1 MIKIKKIYRKQQGK
15 FVSHMA
21 LQFNKITVAI
31 LFSTS
36 LLAGCGG
43 GGSDGNGDEGNRKE
57 YIPDNHVV
65 APENP
70 KTNPPDNNKP
80 KTDDKK
86 ENKPVQPVPP
96 PVNEHKPSLNPS
108 NIKPNHQVKLVDVSK
123 GDLLNS
129 GYIDKTLVPF
139 TSSYT
144 NVTTKNGVQV
154 TKLKEI
160 VGNKEFDITTGF
172 ISDRDFRSGDLRN
185 RTQMYNPLADKN
197 TKYTLIKDDN
207 KLSGKLIFNTR
218 FNDTSHKW
226 TTEELNKTFTKTP
239 SVVSGAYTEQ
249 GTYNRNQ
256 IDVETQHKLASRT
269 RDDVA
274 KIIVVDNVLDPT
286 IKMLNGVKNRIYVHN
301 HPNDKDYKSKAH
313 NTNELASHGERV
325 VYTIIG
331 NTESEHP
338 EWRGFLS
345 QKGRVA
351 FFSDEYENDFSELI
365 DQPEFREKIR
375 DGYNIIN
382 YSAAYILDDALI
394 EKYNF
399 RKRRSGETF
408 QQYYDDVFANT
419 RNFSIVEDTLV
430 KLNELAKN
438 NPDLLAFFAAGNY
451 GKVENGYQNN
461 VRANL
466 FSLFLNSSKIDPN
479 KTKYL
484 RNQLVFVANMNPDT
498 GKLDTGSTVC
508 GDSPALCLTARGTV
522 DDGYYISKGTS
533 FASPYAASVAGLVK
547 SIYPFMTGEQVRQV
561 LFDSSKHPT
570 VHYDNYRLYGKGI
583 LDPRTAASGPA
594 KFNSNFTVDFN
605 HNSHLLAK
613 GQNFVF
619 DNNISGSQ
627 GLFIKGNPIN
637 KNVLTLSGINNYRG
651 NTFVDTFGI
660 LNVEGAQTH
669 SLTYVSTL
677 GELYGSGY
685 LNSLVN
691 QGKVFNYNYNLPQQ
705 LAMGKFDSRAEKGL
719 TVYGD
724 FVQSLSGE
732 LYTLLGRPLIV
743 HGDAVLNGKLIING
757 LDKAYVSKDGTI
769 FEDALVAKGHISGNF
784 NEVKSST
791 PILNVVKTT
800 YNTGKANT
808 VSVYAKYL
816 GLKNNLDKYKGLVDP
831 NYSANLAQALDD
843 VHYKVGEKLEELKF
857 KGNLS
862 STEAQSLI
870 NDKSGINA
878 LLNRVQSIS
887 ASNGQHLNQ
896 FLTTLNGGDYRKAN
910 EENQSLSEISRF
922 RHNGNMVGRKYNE
935 LGYGVQFR
943 KNDGAVNNLLAKAV
957 IDKDTL
963 IGVQLNYS
971 GKLKAK
977 EDKHPNEVTY
987 KGVNFGITHKVF
999 DFADVTAYG
1008 SYSYFDNKMTKSTAL
1023 AGKSYSFNEKYKQ
1036 EEIGGGLILS
1046 KSISTLSDI
1055 LDITPYVGYEFTQN
1069 KISGLEKAEEFTIS
1083 GKKFAYNL
1091 PKQNVNKHGWLA
1103 GLKIENGSGLPFGLK
1118 FAVNYQ
1124 IKQNKDKTPV
1134 VELSDE
1140 LIRHSYNVAG
1150 KDYKMSHLV
1159 SAEIGKEL
1167 IDGFTLSVHY
1177 DRQMY
1182 DSNKPDMQMV
1192 GLRLNYKF

>member
-1 MIKIKKIYRKQQGK
+1 M
-15 FVSHMA
+15 V

-43 GGSDGNGDEGNRKE
+43 GGSDGDGNGNGGSHKE
-57 YIPDNHVV
+57 YIPDNHIV
-65 APENP
+65 APETP

-80 KTDDKK
+80 KSDDKKDEKKDDKK
-86 ENKPVQPVPP
+86 ENKPEQPAPP
-96 PVNEHKPSLNPS
+96 PVREPKPSLNPPT
-108 NIKPNHQVKLVDVSK
+108 IKPNHQVKLADISK

-129 GYIDKTLVPF
+129 GYIDTTLVPF

-144 NVTTKNGVQV
+144 NVTTQNDVQP

-172 ISDRDFRSGDLRN
+172 ISEKDFRSGDLRN
-185 RTQMYNPLADKN
+185 RTQTYNPLADKN
-197 TKYTLIKDDN
+197 TKYTLIKDDD

-226 TTEELNKTFTKTP
+226 TIEELNKTFTKTP

-249 GTYNRNQ
+249 GSYYKNQ
-256 IDVETQHKLASRT
+256 IDAETQHKLASRT

-274 KIIVVDNVLDPT
+274 RIIVVDNQLDPT
-286 IKMLNGVKNRIYVHN
+286 IKALDGVKDRIYVHN
-301 HPNDKDYKSKAH
+301 HPKNKDYKSKAH
-313 NTNELASHGERV
+313 NTDELSSHGERV
-325 VYTIIG
+325 TYTIIG
-331 NTESEHP
+331 NTSSEHP
-338 EWRGFLS
+338 QWRGFLS

-351 FFSDEYENDFSELI
+351 FFSDGYKEDFSEVI
-365 DQPEFREKIR
+365 DLPEFRQKISE
-375 DGYNIIN
+375 GYNIIN
-382 YSAAYILDDALI
+382 YSSAYVLDDALI
-394 EKYNF
+394 AQYSNL
-399 RKRRSGETF
+399 RKRKSGETF

-419 RNFSIVEDTLV
+419 RNFWAVEDTLV

-438 NPDLLAFFAAGNY
+438 NPDLLVFLSAGNY
-451 GKVENGYQNN
+451 GKVENGYQDNA
-461 VRANL
+461 RANL

-479 KTKYL
+479 KTKFI
-484 RNQLVFVANMNPDT
+484 RNQLVFVANMDPNT

-508 GDSPALCLTARGTV
+508 GDSPGLCLTARGTV
-522 DDGYYISKGTS
+522 DDGYYISSGTS

-570 VHYDNYRLYGKGI
+570 VHYDNYRLYGKGV

-594 KFNSNFTVDFN
+594 KFNSDFTVDFN

-637 KNVLTLSGINNYRG
+637 KNVLTLSGVNNYRG

-724 FVQSLSGE
+724 FVQSLTGE

-743 HGDAVLNGKLIING
+743 HGAAVLNGKLIING
-757 LDKAYVSKDGTI
+757 LDKAYVSQDGTI

-791 PILNVVKTT
+791 PILDVVKTT

-831 NYSANLAQALDD
+831 NYSTNLAQALDD
-843 VHYKVGEKLEELKF
+843 VHYKVGEKLAELKF

-862 STEAQSLI
+862 SKEAQLLI

-878 LLNRVQSIS
+878 LLNNLQSIN
-887 ASNGQHLNQ
+887 ASNGQYLNQ
-896 FLTTLNGGDYRKAN
+896 FLTTLNGDDYRKAN

-935 LGYGVQFR
+935 LSYGIQFR
-943 KNDGAVNNLLAKAV
+943 QNDGAVNNLLAKSV
-957 IDKDTL
+957 IDEDTL
-963 IGVQLNYS
+963 VGIQLNYS
-971 GKLKAK
+971 SKLKLKAK
-977 EDKHPNEVTY
+977 ENKHPNEVTY

-1023 AGKSYSFNEKYKQ
+1023 AGQSYSFNEKYKQ

-1055 LDITPYVGYEFTQN
+1055 LDITPYVGYEVTQN
-1069 KISGLEKAEEFTIS
+1069 KIAGLDKAEEFTIS

-1118 FAVNYQ
+1118 FAINYQ

-1150 KDYKMSHLV
+1150 KDYKVSHLV

-1167 IDGFTLSVHY
+1167 LDGLTLSVHY

-1192 GLRLNYKF
+1192 GLKLNYKF